1 MTNLATYTSTT
12 IATLSVRFSS
22 VYRALWQP
30 IRLRQMQHRFPSTS
44 LQSHCWQPIRLRQL
58 QHAKQSNYR
67 MQCSWQPIRLRQ
79 LQRIHAITMIL
90 STILA
95 TYTSTPIATYMILN
109 PYEITTT
116 GNLYVY
122 ANCNCKNIQ
131 LYFQYCLPLSK
142 CISLLVLTNLL
153 NCGFYSTTA
162 LNLFSKKISYL

>member
-1 MTNLATYTSTT
+1 MEDILLATYTSTTIATKDLRKYIQSRHWQPIRLRQLQRDLFDDKGKMTNLATYTSTT

-30 IRLRQMQHRFPSTS
+30 IRLRQLQHRFPSTS

-95 TYTSTPIATYMILN
+95 TYTSTPIAT
-109 PYEITTT
+109 
-116 GNLYVY
+116 
-122 ANCNCKNIQ
+122 A
-131 LYFQYCLPLSK
+131 
-142 CISLLVLTNLL
+142 
-153 NCGFYSTTA
+153 
-162 LNLFSKKISYL
+162 KISNCIFNIAYL